1 MPRRRDPASI
11 STVTLLERLQPWDV
25 HHVLRELVGARP
37 AVAPLAEEIA
47 RTLLKHVSCEQVAQ
61 DVEDSVRSL
70 DIEDLDSGPTP
81 FGYTEPVE
89 AAWEV
94 LEATVQPFVEDLKR
108 HIELALEAEAL
119 EICKGVLLGLY
130 RLRDDESHDVLG
142 HAPDFPDEAAGDAL
156 ATWRR
161 TQRMNGGK
169 KLRRR
174 RPDFPLDF
182 VSGSI
187 PAWRGLVDRVLR
199 RARG

>member
-1 MPRRRDPASI
+1 
-11 STVTLLERLQPWDV
+11 VTFLERLQAWEA
-25 HHVLRELVGARP
+25 HHVLRELVSGRP
-37 AVAPLAEEIA
+37 EVAQLAEEIA
-47 RTLLKHVSCEQVAQ
+47 RALLNAVSCEQVAQ
-61 DVEDSVRSL
+61 DIEDSVRSL
-70 DIEDLDSGPTP
+70 DIGDLDSGPTP
-81 FGYTEPVE
+81 FGYTEPVDV
-89 AAWEV
+89 AWEV
-94 LEATVQPFVEDLKR
+94 LDATVQPFVEDLKR
-108 HIELALEAEAL
+108 HVELGLEAEAL

-161 TQRMNGGK
+161 TQRMNAGK
-169 KLRRR
+169 KRRR
-174 RPDFPLDF
+174 QRPAFPLDF

>member
-1 MPRRRDPASI
+1 
-11 STVTLLERLQPWDV
+11 VTLLERLQPWEA
-25 HHVLRELVGARP
+25 HYVLRELVGARP

-142 HAPDFPDEAAGDAL
+142 HAPDFPDEAAGNTL

-182 VSGSI
+182 VSGST